1 MSEMSGSEVNDI
13 KQKTAKG
20 LLSLFSRSFLIY
32 LLRAISILL
41 LARFLDPK
49 DYGVFGIL
57 NSWVWAVHL
66 FLPDLS
72 MFTALIQQKA
82 EPTIKQLRNLFGVSL
97 YRSLLIV
104 ILFVLFGQFILDYHS
119 LPDSAFSMLVV
130 LAMAIFFD
138 GLKTPF
144 RMGIERKLNFKAIV
158 FIEVVE
164 TFFMYAAQII
174 AAYMGAGTWSFIIAL
189 LTRSIVGLLL
199 YYYHE
204 RQVYLPIVYINEIKR
219 LFNYEFMVQL
229 KKILVGVKGLIVPL
243 ILGKLL
249 SKNDLG
255 IVVWTVGIASIPTI
269 LAHNYDRVLFPAL
282 SKLQEN
288 LSEFKNVASKGVEYS
303 ALGLG
308 LLYCLI
314 ASNAEAGINIFFPD
328 KWNDAIIL
336 LPFCCLAVFIGQV
349 RFLGSSI
356 MNASGRPKVLFYLE
370 ALAVIVEIGIAIPA
384 TIYGKGLGYIVALI
398 GVEFLL
404 CLIML
409 ILNRKYFYKNTFY
422 RLGTFA
428 FAFVVT
434 LTSCYYFINP
444 FFNNLYASAIMSSLY
459 VILIFMSVVLLLNKN
474 LVHEIKRM
482 KLFKRLF

>member
-164 TFFMYAAQII
+164 TFFMYVAQII
-174 AAYMGAGTWSFIIAL
+174 AAYMGAGAWSFIIAL

-219 LFNYEFMVQL
+219 LFNYEFM
-229 KKILVGVKGLIVPL
+229 
-243 ILGKLL
+243 
-249 SKNDLG
+249 S
-255 IVVWTVGIASIPTI
+255 
-269 LAHNYDRVLFPAL
+269 
-282 SKLQEN
+282 
-288 LSEFKNVASKGVEYS
+288 
-303 ALGLG
+303 
-308 LLYCLI
+308 
-314 ASNAEAGINIFFPD
+314 
-328 KWNDAIIL
+328 
-336 LPFCCLAVFIGQV
+336 
-349 RFLGSSI
+349 
-356 MNASGRPKVLFYLE
+356 
-370 ALAVIVEIGIAIPA
+370 
-384 TIYGKGLGYIVALI
+384 
-398 GVEFLL
+398 
-404 CLIML
+404 
-409 ILNRKYFYKNTFY
+409 
-422 RLGTFA
+422 
-428 FAFVVT
+428 
-434 LTSCYYFINP
+434 
-444 FFNNLYASAIMSSLY
+444 
-459 VILIFMSVVLLLNKN
+459 
-474 LVHEIKRM
+474 
-482 KLFKRLF
+482 